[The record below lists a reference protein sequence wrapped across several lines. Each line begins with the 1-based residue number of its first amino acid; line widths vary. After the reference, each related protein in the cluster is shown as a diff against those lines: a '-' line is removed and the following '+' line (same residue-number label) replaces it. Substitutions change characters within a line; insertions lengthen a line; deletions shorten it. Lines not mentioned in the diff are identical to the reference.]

1 MSTKSL
7 DDLPRR
13 IAAGDERAEEELVEA
28 LGRGLSL
35 LLRRQARDPELARD
49 LYQETFRI
57 VITSLRQGKLE
68 QAGKLAAFVRGTAK
82 NLLRAEWRKRD
93 RRGPHD
99 DVDEILL
106 TDPAPG
112 QWHRARAAE
121 DRRRVQRVLD
131 ELRSERD
138 RQVLL
143 RHYWQE
149 EPKEDT
155 CAALGI
161 GTAQY
166 NLVLFRARQR
176 FRQLLEKGDR
186 QLGLVQGAMPP
197 PTSDPGR
204 DSASHE
210 RLGP

>member
-1 MSTKSL
+1 MSQQSL
-7 DDLPRR
+7 EGLPQR
-13 IAAGDERAEEELVEA
+13 IAAGDRRAEAELVDA
-28 LGRGLSL
+28 LGRGLNL
-35 LLRRQARDPELARD
+35 LLRRLAKDPELARD

-57 VITSLRQGKLE
+57 VITSLRQGRLE
-68 QAGKLAAFVRGTAK
+68 QADKLAAFVRGTAK
-82 NLLRAEWRKRD
+82 NLLRSEWRKRD

-106 TDPAPG
+106 TDPSPG

-121 DRRRVQRVLD
+121 DRRRVQQVLG

-138 RQVLL
+138 RQVLV
-143 RHYWQE
+143 RHYWHE
-149 EPKEDT
+149 EPKAET

-161 GTAQY
+161 AEAQY

-176 FRQLLEKGDR
+176 FRQLLEKDER
-186 QLGLVQGAMPP
+186 HFELVQGSSTPP
-197 PTSDPGR
+197 PPDPGQ

-210 RLGP
+210 SLGP